1 LFGIGFLFTLGASA
15 LLAVAVSGTI
25 NTFVNGSVMEASQLN
40 TNFSSLKTA
49 IEGITSSQWTSNGSN
64 IYYNAGN
71 VGIGTTSPT
80 TDLEIK
86 DSSGHAALF
95 LNASN
100 ASTNMSS
107 YIHFFNKDRNWQ
119 IGNNNTP
126 AGQFFIYDG
135 TAGANRLVID
145 TTGNVGIGTTSPAS
159 LLSINSSGAG
169 GTQVYVK
176 GQGTTSGTFSI
187 FATDST
193 ATTVFYTRDD
203 GVGYLKAASW
213 TYGSDKKM
221 KKNIRYLDND
231 LDKILKLRPAKFDY
245 IQGSKNQIGF
255 IAQDVQEVIPEAVEP
270 INDGNGSDLLGL
282 KSEFIVPYLVNA
294 VKELKSLHD
303 KETSDLSLRLRS
315 VTESLRTATEELASL
330 KVQGRA
336 SQQENDSLKKELAEL
351 RKEIASARAH
361 SSMPQRDLQQVTSSQ
376 IESLERRLSAME
388 RMARK

>member
-1 LFGIGFLFTLGASA
+1 
-15 LLAVAVSGTI
+15 
-25 NTFVNGSVMEASQLN
+25 
-40 TNFSSLKTA
+40 
-49 IEGITSSQWTSNGSN
+49 
-64 IYYNAGN
+64 
-71 VGIGTTSPT
+71 
-80 TDLEIK
+80 
-86 DSSGHAALF
+86 
-95 LNASN
+95 
-100 ASTNMSS
+100 
-107 YIHFFNKDRNWQ
+107 
-119 IGNNNTP
+119 
-126 AGQFFIYDG
+126 
-135 TAGANRLVID
+135 
-145 TTGNVGIGTTSPAS
+145 TTSPAS